1 MAWYVGSMAGEI
13 PSPVGLL
20 DGDDIVDF
28 RSRRMSSM
36 LARRSSMR
44 SILCSLFPRQTK
56 YARQPI
62 TSKPPH
68 TTDWKS
74 TPAVLAPKAF
84 VQPPWSDRQ
93 S

>member
-1 MAWYVGSMAGEI
+1 MERYAGSTTGEI

-20 DGDDIVDF
+20 DAGDILDF

-62 TSKPPH
+62 MSKLPH

-74 TPAVLAPKAF
+74 TPAVSAPKAF
-84 VQPPWSDRQ
+84 VQPPLNDRQ